1 MNRKTVLETL
11 VVLALAALLFHLWLG
26 HAWLLYL
33 ATAFLILALIP
44 NPLATL
50 ITKGWLKFSELLGA
64 VMSRVVMTLIF
75 FFFLTPIALLY
86 RLFNRAAADHFLKKR
101 DTYWRAAEERFTKES
116 FEKPY

>member
-1 MNRKTVLETL
+1 MAHKTILETL
-11 VVLALAALLFHLWLG
+11 AVLALAALLFHLWLD
-26 HAWLLYL
+26 HAWLIYL
-33 ATAFLILALIP
+33 AAALLALALFP

-50 ITKGWLKFSELLGA
+50 ITKGWLKFSEVLGA

-101 DTYWRAAEERFTKES
+101 DIYWRAAEGSFTKES
-116 FEKPY
+116 FEKPW

>member
-1 MNRKTVLETL
+1 MARKTILETL
-11 VVLALAALLFHLWLG
+11 AVLALAALVFHLWLG

-33 ATAFLILALIP
+33 ATALLVLTIFP

-75 FFFLTPIALLY
+75 FFFLTPVALLY

-101 DTYWRAAEERFTKES
+101 DSYWRAAEGSFTKES

>member
-26 HAWLLYL
+26 HRWLLYL
-33 ATAFLILALIP
+33 AVALLVLALIP

-50 ITKGWLKFSELLGA
+50 ITKGWLKFSELIGA

-75 FFFLTPIALLY
+75 FLFLTPIAFFY
-86 RLFNRAAADHFLKKR
+86 RLFNRAAADHFRKKR
-101 DTYWRAAEERFTKES
+101 DTYWRAAEEKFTKES
-116 FEKPY
+116 FEKPW

>member
-1 MNRKTVLETL
+1 MARKTILETL
-11 VVLALAALLFHLWLG
+11 AVLALVALVFHLWLG
-26 HAWLLYL
+26 HAWLIYL
-33 ATAFLILALIP
+33 ATALLILALVP

-64 VMSRVVMTLIF
+64 VMSRVVMALIF
-75 FFFLTPIALLY
+75 FLFLTPLALFY

-101 DTYWRAAEERFTKES
+101 DTYWRAAEEKFTKAS